1 MPQKNLANYKD
12 IFQYVY
18 SHTFPEIYTISEKRG
33 IDLKSHFHILFKT
46 YKDKQMLWQQ
56 HLAKQPIN
64 YAVEHPETSKFE
76 QKPILRF
83 DEFTD
88 KEERE
93 LKEKNR
99 KRRAAKKQD
108 VNENAEKKAKKQEDN
123 KLKESEMWDKLNEL
137 NNKFKTIKQSRKDEK
152 KMSATIL

>member
-1 MPQKNLANYKD
+1 
-12 IFQYVY
+12 
-18 SHTFPEIYTISEKRG
+18 
-33 IDLKSHFHILFKT
+33 
-46 YKDKQMLWQQ
+46 MLRQQ

-64 YAVEHPETSKFE
+64 YAVEHPETGEFE

-88 KEERE
+88 EEERE
-93 LKEKNR
+93 LKEENR

-108 VNENAEKKAKKQEDN
+108 INENAEKKAKKQEDN

-137 NNKFKTIKQSRKDEK
+137 NSKFKTIKQSRKDEK

>member
-1 MPQKNLANYKD
+1 MP
-12 IFQYVY
+12 
-18 SHTFPEIYTISEKRG
+18 EKRG
-33 IDLKSHFHILFKT
+33 IDLKSNFHILFKT
-46 YKDKQMLWQQ
+46 YKDKQMLRQQ

-64 YAVEHPETSKFE
+64 YAVEHPETCEFE

-88 KEERE
+88 EEERE
-93 LKEKNR
+93 LKEENR

-108 VNENAEKKAKKQEDN
+108 INENAEKKAKKQEDN
-123 KLKESEMWDKLNEL
+123 KLKESEMWDKVNEL
-137 NNKFKTIKQSRKDEK
+137 NSKFKTIKQSRKDEK